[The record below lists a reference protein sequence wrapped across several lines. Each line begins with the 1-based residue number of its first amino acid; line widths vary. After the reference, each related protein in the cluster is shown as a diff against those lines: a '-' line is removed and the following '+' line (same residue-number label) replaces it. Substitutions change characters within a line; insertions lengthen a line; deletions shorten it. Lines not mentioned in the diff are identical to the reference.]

1 VQDHGTEADEEV
13 NKILFQALKSY
24 YSADLTYDKF
34 VL

>member
-1 VQDHGTEADEEV
+1 MVLEADEEV